1 MNKYSIILYLLLF
14 SVFTATAQP
23 NSDQFRDNVWIL
35 GYDFNSSTPE
45 IPGVY
50 LNFSNDALEITE
62 VEDKAL
68 EMGFT
73 NGSICDENG
82 DLLVYSNGCAIADY
96 NESIITGGEIINDG
110 VYHNIYCG
118 AFDYYAVAQGI
129 TNFFQPESNDT
140 ILLVHQKIDT
150 HSFGPAVSD
159 ILLTKV
165 VVDSEQNLSAISVDE
180 SLLSDTITASHL
192 SVCRHGNG
200 KDWWLFC
207 SELFST
213 NQYSLL
219 FTSAGVEGPF
229 EQSIGDTTRLGGN
242 GSGGS
247 VFSPDGTKYIKY
259 DIKSDIQIFDFDRC
273 TGNLSNYIQIPI
285 QDLSDTVFAA
295 GIAISPNSR
304 FLYASSTNFIY
315 QFDLESSDI
324 EASKIIVA
332 EYDGFLDEYGQL
344 TYFYMPE
351 LAPDGKIYITCPG
364 TKPILHVIHNPNE
377 QGTACNVEQ
386 HGIVLNNIISNGLPH
401 FPNFRLG
408 PIVEIQP
415 NFNTTI
421 SNDTVQFV
429 NNTVGG
435 TDFHWDFGD
444 NTTSVAVSPEHI
456 YEEPGQYIVTLTAM
470 ESCVEEVFTDTLNVI
485 FTDVNETFS
494 TQQTAVYPNPNHGT
508 FIIDFLD
515 RYSKNSTWSLT
526 DTFGKVLQSGQFT
539 QSKEEISTKNISAGL
554 YLLKIRDE
562 NGIIA
567 IHKVLIL

>member
-45 IPGVY
+45 IPGVF
-50 LNFSNDALEITE
+50 LNFANDTLEIIE
-62 VEDKAL
+62 VEDKAIEL
-68 EMGFT
+68 GKT
-73 NGSICDENG
+73 NTSICDENG
-82 DLLVYSNGCAIADY
+82 NLLLYSNGCSIADFSE
-96 NESIITGGEIINDG
+96 NIIVGGEIINNG
-110 VYHNIYCG
+110 IYHNTYCDG
-118 AFDYYAVAQGI
+118 LGYYSVAQGI

-159 ILLTKV
+159 ILLSKV
-165 VVDSEQNLSAISVDE
+165 IIDSEQNLSTISADE
-180 SLLSDTITASHL
+180 KILSDTILASHL

-219 FTSAGVEGPF
+219 FTSNGIVGPF
-229 EQSIGDTTRLGGN
+229 EQSIGDTAQLGGN

-247 VFSPDGTKYIKY
+247 VFSPDGTKYVKY
-259 DIKSDIQIFDFDRC
+259 DIKSNIQIFDFDRC
-273 TGNLSNYIQIPI
+273 TGILSNYIQIPI

-304 FLYASSTNFIY
+304 FLYASSTNLIY

-332 EYDGFLDEYGQL
+332 EYDGFIDSFGQT
-344 TYFYMPE
+344 TYFYMAE
-351 LAPDGKIYITCPG
+351 LAPNGKIYISSNG
-364 TKPILHVIHNPNE
+364 GKQILHIIHSPNE
-377 QGTACNVEQ
+377 QGMACNVEQ
-386 HGIVLNNIISNGLPH
+386 HGIIFNNYMSGGLPH

-415 NFNTTI
+415 NFNTI
-421 SNDTVQFV
+421 INNDTVQFF
-429 NNTVGG
+429 NNTIGG

-444 NTTSVAVSPEHI
+444 NVTSVAASPEHI

-562 NGIIA
+562 NGIIS

>member
-1 MNKYSIILYLLLF
+1 MNKHLIILFLL
-14 SVFTATAQP
+14 STITVIAQP
-23 NSDQFRDNVWIL
+23 PSDQFRDNVWVV

-45 IPGVY
+45 IPGVF
-50 LNFSNDALEITE
+50 LNFANDTLEIIE
-62 VEDKAL
+62 VEDKAI
-68 EMGFT
+68 EIGKT
-73 NGSICDENG
+73 NASICDKNG
-82 DLLVYSNGCAIADY
+82 NLLFYSNGCAIADY

-110 VYHNIYCG
+110 TYHDTYCG
-118 AFDYYAVAQGI
+118 AFDYYSVAQGI

-140 ILLVHQKIDT
+140 ILLIHQKIDA

-180 SLLSDTITASHL
+180 SLLSDTIIASHL

-219 FTSAGVEGPF
+219 FTSNGIEGPF
-229 EQSIGDTTRLGGN
+229 EQSIGDTARLGGN

-247 VFSPDGTKYIKY
+247 VFSPDGTKYVKY

-273 TGNLSNYIQIPI
+273 TGTLSNYIQIPI

-304 FLYASSTNFIY
+304 FLYASSTDFIY

-324 EASKIIVA
+324 AASKIIVA
-332 EYDGFLDEYGQL
+332 EYDGFIDSFGQT
-344 TYFYMPE
+344 TYFYMAE
-351 LAPDGKIYITCPG
+351 LAPDGKIYISSNG
-364 TKPILHVIHNPNE
+364 GKQILHIIHNPNE
-377 QGTACNVEQ
+377 QGIACNIEQ
-386 HGIVLNNIISNGLPH
+386 HGIIFNNYMSGGLPH

-408 PIVEIQP
+408 PILEIQP
-415 NFNTTI
+415 NFTTI
-421 SNDTVQFV
+421 INNDTVQFF
-429 NNTVGG
+429 NNTIGG

-444 NTTSVAVSPEHI
+444 NVTSIAASPEHI

-470 ESCVEEVFTDTLNVI
+470 ESCVEEVFVDTLNVI
-485 FTDVNETFS
+485 FTDVYERFS
-494 TQQTAVYPNPNHGT
+494 NRETAVYPNPNNGIFT
-508 FIIDFLD
+508 IEFLD
-515 RYSKNSTWSLT
+515 TLYPNSSWNLT
-526 DTFGKVLQSGQFT
+526 NTFGKIIQSGQIT
-539 QSKEEISTKNISAGL
+539 QQKEEVITKNMSAGV
-554 YLLKIRDE
+554 YLLEIRDE
-562 NGIIA
+562 NEIIA